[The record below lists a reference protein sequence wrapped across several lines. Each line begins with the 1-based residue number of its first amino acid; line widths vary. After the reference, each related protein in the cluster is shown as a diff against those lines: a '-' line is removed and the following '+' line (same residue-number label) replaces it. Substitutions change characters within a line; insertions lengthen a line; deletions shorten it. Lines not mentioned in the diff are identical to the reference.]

1 MASLKEITDRQDVIR
16 AELDRIEKNPAAT
29 EETDGD
35 MIDTLVSEFETL
47 EQRRQPL
54 AERAKQ
60 LNLIRFKSGDDGNLE
75 GATAGMAGSTGPDL
89 VVRTK
94 HDPFEGLDEL
104 RRSDSNLQTLPRQ
117 NARDRGM
124 WAVERSV
131 KMGSLADDFAHTA
144 MDRIDGDWTGGIA
157 KHCLLT
163 GSDEYLEAYRAY
175 LQNPEQNLTRTA
187 LSLTSANGGYLL
199 PYVLDPTIILTNTGS
214 ANPYRRISRVVT
226 TTSNAW
232 QGVNSAGV
240 NAGWLA
246 EGTATTDA
254 SPTVGQIQITP
265 VKGAAWVYGS
275 FEVLADTDFG
285 QQLPGLLADA
295 KDRLEET
302 AFAVG
307 TGTAQ
312 PLGVVAAITG
322 SSILTAATT
331 GAYVLADVYTVHGG
345 LPPRFRTSP
354 NAAWVMNVAVIN
366 KTRQF
371 DTAGGSSFWT
381 NLGLGQPE
389 QLLGKRIEESTS
401 VVGTLTTGSKIVVFG
416 DFSQF
421 IIVDRVGVSLLYEPL
436 VKSTATA
443 SPNFPTGQAGWF
455 MFWRV
460 SSATSNNNAFRVL
473 TT

>member
-1 MASLKEITDRQDVIR
+1 MRLDEIDERMDVIR
-16 AELDRIEKNPAAT
+16 AELARIEQNPAAT

-35 MIDTLVSEFETL
+35 MVDTLLGEFETL
-47 EQRRQPL
+47 KTRREPL
-54 AERAKQ
+54 AERAKK
-60 LNLIRFKSGDDGNLE
+60 LNLVRFSAENDPGSLE
-75 GATAGMAGSTGPDL
+75 PDPARNGGSRGPDII
-89 VVRTK
+89 VRQK
-94 HDPFEGLDEL
+94 HDPYEGIDDI
-104 RRSDSNLQTLPRQ
+104 RRGDVLLTRQ
-117 NARDRGM
+117 EKRDRGL
-124 WAVERSV
+124 WAIERAQT
-131 KMGSLADDFAHTA
+131 MGHLDGAGAEEVTRKIDD
-144 MDRIDGDWTGGIA
+144 DWSGDIA

-163 GSDEYLEAYRAY
+163 GSDEYLETYRAW
-175 LQNPEQNLTRTA
+175 LRKPDENMQRAA
-187 LSLTSANGGYLL
+187 LSLTNSNGGYLL

-214 ANPYRRISRVVT
+214 ANPWRRISRVVT

-246 EGTATTDA
+246 EGTAVTDG
-254 SPTVGQIQITP
+254 SPTVGQIQIKP
-265 VKGAAWVYGS
+265 SKAAAWVYGS

-295 KDRLEET
+295 KDRLEEA
-302 AFAVG
+302 AFATG
-307 TGTAQ
+307 TGTNQ
-312 PLGVVAAITG
+312 PSGVINGATNVI
-322 SSILTAATT
+322 TAATT
-331 GAYVLADVYTVHGG
+331 GAYVLADVYSTHGT
-345 LPPRFRTSP
+345 LTPRFRTP
-354 NAAWVMNVAVIN
+354 NTAAWVMNVSIIN

-389 QLLGKRIEESTS
+389 QLLGKRVEESTTMAS
-401 VVGTLTTGSKIVVFG
+401 AITTGNKIVVFG
-416 DFSQF
+416 DFNQF

-460 SSATSNNNAFRVL
+460 SSAVATANAFVVL

>member
-1 MASLKEITDRQDVIR
+1 MRLDEIDERMDVIR
-16 AELDRIEKNPAAT
+16 AELARIEKNPAAT

-35 MIDTLVSEFETL
+35 MVDTLLGEFETL
-47 EQRRQPL
+47 KTRREPL
-54 AERAKQ
+54 AERAKK
-60 LNLIRFKSGDDGNLE
+60 LNLVRFSAENDPASQEPDPARNG
-75 GATAGMAGSTGPDL
+75 GSRGPD
-89 VVRTK
+89 VISRQK
-94 HDPFEGLDEL
+94 HDPFEGIDEI
-104 RRSDSNLQTLPRQ
+104 RRGEILLTRQ
-117 NARDRGM
+117 EKRDRGL
-124 WAVERSV
+124 WAIERAQT
-131 KMGSLADDFAHTA
+131 MGHLDDAKAEAVTA
-144 MDRIDGDWTGGIA
+144 KIDGDWSGEIA
-157 KHCLLT
+157 RHCLLT
-163 GSDEYLEAYRAY
+163 GSDEYLDAYRAW
-175 LQNPEQNLTRTA
+175 LRDPEANMQRAA
-187 LSLTSANGGYLL
+187 LSLTNANGGFLL

-214 ANPYRRISRVVT
+214 ANPWRRISRVVT

-246 EGTATTDA
+246 EGTAKTDG
-254 SPTVGQIQITP
+254 SPTVGQIQIKP
-265 VKGAAWVYGS
+265 QKAAAWVYGS

-295 KDRLEET
+295 KDRLEES
-302 AFAVG
+302 AFATG

-312 PLGVVAAITG
+312 PLGAITAATTV
-322 SSILTAATT
+322 ITAATT
-331 GAYVLADVYTVHGG
+331 GAYVLADVYSTHQN
-345 LPPRFRTSP
+345 LTPRFRTT
-354 NAAWVMNVAVIN
+354 NTAAWVMNVAIIN

-389 QLLGKRIEESTS
+389 QLLGKRVEESTTMVS
-401 VVGTLTTGSKIVVFG
+401 TLTTGSKIVIFG
-416 DFSQF
+416 DFNQF

-443 SPNFPTGQAGWF
+443 TPNFPTGQAGWF

-460 SSATSNNNAFRVL
+460 SSAASTPNAFVVL